1 MGLKLPVDIKV
12 ALAKKGMSFRQWTK
26 EKGFNYRT
34 AFAVATGVIQ
44 AKRKNTKSHEI
55 KKAIEEELLGG

>member
-1 MGLKLPVDIKV
+1 MKLPADIKIS
-12 ALAKKGMSFRQWTK
+12 LIRKGKSFKEWTE

-34 AFAVATGVIQ
+34 AFAVAVGAIE
-44 AKRKNTKSHEI
+44 AKRKNTKSYQI